1 MKTPLKFLINP
12 ILFFICAVSTL
23 VPLRLAG
30 LDLLSNEYAFP
41 PAYKGLR
48 HPVSKV
54 KLLLQHI
61 IEIKE
66 QNPSKALYYA
76 QVADSLALESGPRFY
91 SAQTAFWLAWLN
103 HYEGAAISYQSALI
117 DAQIC
122 LNRLRGGDPPYWR
135 AKAHALV
142 AAIYADQQLY
152 SSAQKHLELALSLAP
167 KVRLKT
173 DSLELRGNLHSIL
186 AIMPKQ
192 PVAQAE
198 QHFKQA
204 INDYTAANASVATA
218 RVCRN
223 YALQLLNKG
232 QIAQADSVFQ
242 KSLKLYRQENVLDGL
257 RKTLV
262 YYANHWTERFNQ
274 SGDTLHF
281 QRALNLQRQALLLN
295 PDLETYFQTGYTYH
309 CFVLRYNQHKNY
321 PRYLDSV
328 HYYYGLALQKITS
341 SNDYVNIKLLAENID
356 KLSLISPYRYG
367 GISDLVPAYE
377 RLLQAERRATEGA
390 KWRLQVNERAK
401 YYSELL
407 NYVFIGISLLA
418 IILFFGRRALLKHK
432 KAKEQTY
439 VQLLQTRLNPHF
451 ISNSLN
457 SIDALV
463 RLKKDRSASEYLVKF
478 NRFCR
483 NVLEASDQ
491 TFVSLQKE
499 LETLTWYLDLEKL
512 RLGER
517 LNYQFQVDEKIN
529 LRATQIP
536 LFLLQPF
543 LENAIWHGIHPKAE
557 GGTVSLNLQKM
568 PDHRIRIEIE
578 DDGVGRSAHLTAA
591 TSNQDRRS
599 WGKDISDER
608 LKIFN
613 GERGIPVDLQDGS
626 NGVGTRVVIILNEHL
641 KEVEPN

>member
-1 MKTPLKFLINP
+1 MKTQLKFLINP
-12 ILFFICAVSTL
+12 ILVFICAISTL
-23 VPLRLAG
+23 LPLPLAG
-30 LDLLSNEYAFP
+30 LDLLSNKYALP
-41 PAYKGLR
+41 PAYKQLR
-48 HPVSKV
+48 YPSAKI

-135 AKAHALV
+135 AKANALV

-152 SSAQKHLELALSLAP
+152 TSAQKHLKLALSLAP

-186 AIMPKQ
+186 AIMPNQ
-192 PVAQAE
+192 PATQSE
-198 QHFKQA
+198 QHFVQA
-204 INDYTAANASVATA
+204 INDYTMANASVATA

-223 YALQLLNKG
+223 YALHLLNEG
-232 QIAQADSVFQ
+232 QMAQADSVFQ
-242 KSLKLYRQENVLDGL
+242 KSLQLYRQENVLDGL

-281 QRALNLQRQALLLN
+281 QRALNLLQRALVLN
-295 PDLETYFQTGYTYH
+295 PDLETYFQAGYTYH
-309 CFVLRYNQHKNY
+309 CFILKYSSSEHFPVYI
-321 PRYLDSV
+321 DSV
-328 HYYYGLALQKITS
+328 QYYYEWALQKIMLC
-341 SNDYVNIKLLAENID
+341 NDFDNIKLLTENID
-356 KLSLISPYRYG
+356 KLSLIHSYQYG
-367 GISDLVPAYE
+367 AISNVGPAYE
-377 RLLQAERRATEGA
+377 RLLSAERKATEQA
-390 KWRLQVNERAK
+390 NRRLQLNERDV
-401 YYSELL
+401 YYSRLL
-407 NYVFIGISLLA
+407 NYIFIGITLLA
-418 IILFFGRRALLKHK
+418 ILVFFGSRALHKHK
-432 KAKEQTY
+432 KAKEETY

-557 GGTVSLNLQKM
+557 GGTVTLNLQKM
-568 PDHRIRIEIE
+568 PDQRIRIEIE
-578 DDGVGRSAHLTAA
+578 DDGVGRSANLTAA
-591 TSNQDRRS
+591 AANQDRRS

-613 GERGIPVDLQDGS
+613 NGRGIPVALQDGS
-626 NGVGTRVVIILNEHL
+626 NGVGTRVVIFINEHL

>member
-1 MKTPLKFLINP
+1 MKTRLKFLINP
-12 ILFFICAVSTL
+12 FLFFICAVSTL
-23 VPLRLAG
+23 VPLSLTG
-30 LDLLSNEYAFP
+30 LDLSSNEYVFP
-41 PAYKGLR
+41 PAYKQLR
-48 HPVSKV
+48 YPAAKI

-76 QVADSLALESGPRFY
+76 QVADSLALANGPRFY
-91 SAQTAFWLAWLN
+91 AAQTAFWLAWLN

-122 LNRLRGGDPPYWR
+122 LNRLRDGDPPYWR
-135 AKAHALV
+135 AKANALL

-152 SSAQKHLELALSLAP
+152 PSAQKHLKRALALAP
-167 KVRLKT
+167 QVRVKT
-173 DSLELRGNLHSIL
+173 DSLELRGRLHSIL
-186 AIMPKQ
+186 AIMPTQLEDK
-192 PVAQAE
+192 AE
-198 QHFKQA
+198 QHFQQA
-204 INDYTAANASVATA
+204 VEDFTAANASIATA

-223 YALQLLNKG
+223 YALHLLNEG
-232 QIAQADSVFQ
+232 RISRADSVFQ
-242 KSLKLYRQENVLDGL
+242 KSLRLYRQENVLDGL

-262 YYANHWTERFNQ
+262 YYANHWTERFNR

-281 QRALNLQRQALLLN
+281 QRALNLQRQALLYN

-309 CFVLRYNQHKNY
+309 CFALKYEQSKNT
-321 PRYLDSV
+321 PSYLDSV
-328 HYYYGLALQKITS
+328 HYYYTLALQKITS
-341 SNDYVNIKLLAENID
+341 SNDFENIKLLAENID

-367 GISDLVPAYE
+367 AISDLVPAYE
-377 RLLQAERRATEGA
+377 RLLQSERKATEGA

-407 NYVFIGISLLA
+407 NYIFMGIALLA
-418 IILFFGRRALLKHK
+418 IIVLFGRRILLKHK
-432 KAKEQTY
+432 KAQKETY
-439 VQLLQTRLNPHF
+439 AQLLQTRLNPHF

-463 RLKKDRSASEYLVKF
+463 RLKKDRNASEYLVKF

-483 NVLEASDQ
+483 NVLEASDK

-499 LETLTWYLDLEKL
+499 LETLNWYLDLEKL

-517 LNYQFQVDEKIN
+517 LNYHFQVDENIN

-557 GGTVSLNLQKM
+557 GGTVTLNLQKM
-568 PDHRIRIEIE
+568 PDQRIRIEIE
-578 DDGVGRSAHLTAA
+578 DDGVGRSANRNVP

-626 NGVGTRVVIILNEHL
+626 NGVGTRVVIFL
-641 KEVEPN
+641 KEHIKEVAPN

>member
-1 MKTPLKFLINP
+1 MNTRLKFLTNP
-12 ILFFICAVSTL
+12 ILLFICAVSTFI
-23 VPLRLAG
+23 PLQLAG
-30 LDLLSNEYAFP
+30 LDLLPNEFVFP
-41 PAYKGLR
+41 PAYQQLR
-48 HPVSKV
+48 HPSAKV
-54 KLLLQHI
+54 TLLLQHI

-66 QNPSKALYYA
+66 QNPAKALYYA
-76 QVADSLALESGPRFY
+76 QVADSLALSSGPRFY
-91 SAQTAFWLAWLN
+91 AAQTAFWLAWLN

-152 SSAQKHLELALSLAP
+152 TAAQKHLKLALSLAP
-167 KVRLKT
+167 KVRVKT
-173 DSLELRGNLHSIL
+173 DSLALRGDLHSIL
-186 AIMPKQ
+186 AIMPNQ
-192 PVAQAE
+192 PPPQPK
-198 QHFKQA
+198 QHFVQA
-204 INDYTAANASVATA
+204 IKDYTSANASVATA

-223 YALQLLNKG
+223 YALHLLNEG
-232 QIAQADSVFQ
+232 QIAQADSIFQ

-262 YYANHWTERFNQ
+262 YYANHWTKRFNQ
-274 SGDTLHF
+274 NGDTLHF
-281 QRALNLQRQALLLN
+281 KRALELQRQALLLN

-309 CFVLRYNQHKNY
+309 CFVFKYKQHRHY

-328 HYYYGLALQKITS
+328 HYYYDLALQKITS
-341 SNDYVNIKLLAENID
+341 SNDYENIKLLAENID
-356 KLSLISPYRYG
+356 KLSLISTYSYG
-367 GISDLVPAYE
+367 AISDLVPAYE
-377 RLLQAERRATEGA
+377 RLLRAERSATERA
-390 KWRLQVNERAK
+390 KWRLQINERAK
-401 YYSELL
+401 YYSDLL
-407 NYVFIGISLLA
+407 NYIFIGITLLA
-418 IILFFGRRALLKHK
+418 IMFFFGSKALHKHK
-432 KAKEQTY
+432 KAKEETY

-517 LNYQFQVDEKIN
+517 LNYQFQIDENID

-568 PDHRIRIEIE
+568 RDQRIRIEIE
-578 DDGVGRSAHLTAA
+578 DDGVGRSANPSAA
-591 TSNQDRRS
+591 ASNQDRRS

-613 GERGIPVDLQDGS
+613 GDRGIPVDLQDGS
-626 NGVGTRVVIILNEHL
+626 NGIGTRVVIFLKEHL
-641 KEVEPN
+641 KEVDPN